1 MSSVCGPVHG
11 VDLGQMA
18 LEGALSLHELVS
30 GNGFVSLLGDSADCK
45 NTGLATA
52 VIWLGGTEFYRAKRD
67 MPQQTL
73 QRQQGDDA
81 KRWLPE
87 AVSAN
92 WKRTGSVC
100 ELILLPLDSVLQR
113 LGLAARLL
121 DARLHGLRRHV
132 ILTGRS
138 HCDDERG
145 RGDEIVLE
153 LFKTATDW
161 RRRRG
166 EGVNGRS
173 RELAQSTTQKRSG
186 GNKGSRRES
195 LIRRRQGKNES
206 PFY

>member
-30 GNGFVSLLGDSADCK
+30 GNGFVSLLGDSA
-45 NTGLATA
+45 
-52 VIWLGGTEFYRAKRD
+52 E
-67 MPQQTL
+67 
-73 QRQQGDDA
+73 
-81 KRWLPE
+81 
-87 AVSAN
+87 
-92 WKRTGSVC
+92 GSVC

-145 RGDEIVLE
+145 RDDEIVLE